1 MYGRQHDRPQL
12 MRRSLGC
19 TYEFFGH
26 ERSTL
31 PDSVYADLR
40 TQHWT
45 EEKKS
50 FPDSSCSIMN
60 PPPGKAVG
68 VHRRVEGPGRVVHL
82 PESEAEAVDGR
93 DQGDHGQGD
102 RPYALNRPY

>member
-1 MYGRQHDRPQL
+1 M
-12 MRRSLGC
+12 
-19 TYEFFGH
+19 
-26 ERSTL
+26 

-60 PPPGKAVG
+60 PPPGKADAPIMSACIAESKG
-68 VHRRVEGPGRVVHL
+68 LVVSYTYL
-82 PESEAEAVDGR
+82 SPKQKLSMAEY
-93 DQGDHGQGD
+93 QGDHGQGD